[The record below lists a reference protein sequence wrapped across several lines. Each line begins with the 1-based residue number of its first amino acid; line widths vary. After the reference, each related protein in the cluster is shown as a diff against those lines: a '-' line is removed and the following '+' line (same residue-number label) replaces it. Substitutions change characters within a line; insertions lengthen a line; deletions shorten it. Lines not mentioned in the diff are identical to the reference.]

1 MRVMK
6 TVTSEHSRRRWRESG
21 SGEVKDSGREGL
33 RGHVISAV
41 DDRLKTMF
49 WGIVSKNKSA

>member
-1 MRVMK
+1 MKKVM
-6 TVTSEHSRRRWRESG
+6 SEFSRCRRRESG
-21 SGEVKDSGREGL
+21 SREVKDSGREGL